1 MKQRLLTG
9 VLAAALFL
17 FLVIFGGLPFT
28 VFVYVMGSIA
38 LFELLRMK
46 KLRLFFFSGSDQ
58 PLVVMAVYD
67 AGQVSFFRCENGS
80 NDFRRIDSAQLYGAR
95 EKHLYV

>member
-1 MKQRLLTG
+1 MVEMKQRLLTG

-46 KLRLFFFSGSDQ
+46 KLKFFLFR
-58 PLVVMAVYD
+58 V
-67 AGQVSFFRCENGS
+67 
-80 NDFRRIDSAQLYGAR
+80 
-95 EKHLYV
+95 